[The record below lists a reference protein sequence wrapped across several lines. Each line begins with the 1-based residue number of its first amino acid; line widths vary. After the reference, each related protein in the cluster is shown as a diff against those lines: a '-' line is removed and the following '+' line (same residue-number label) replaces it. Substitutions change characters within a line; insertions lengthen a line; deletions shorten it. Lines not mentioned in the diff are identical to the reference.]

1 MTSSDD
7 IEDFPTNSCR
17 QYSTKLTDDPK
28 QSMSQSF
35 FYGIGLS
42 ESDQKKPFVG
52 ISSCWIEGNPCNNH
66 LDRLALWVKEGV
78 QNNGMNGLRFNAI
91 SISDAISMGTDGMRY
106 SLLSREII
114 CDSVETV
121 TECLHYDANV
131 SIPNCDKNM
140 PGVIMAQIR
149 INRPSIVVYGGSMYV
164 KEYKG
169 KMHDIGQASELYG
182 KMISG
187 VITNE
192 ERIEITKHSS
202 DCSGSCPGLYTAN
215 TMAIAIEAMGM
226 SLPNSSST
234 PALHEDKQKECYKI
248 GPAMKRLLVRNIK
261 PLDIITRKS
270 LENAITAVCAIGGST
285 NAVLHI
291 LAIAHTGNIQ
301 LEIKDFQ
308 PISDRVP
315 YIGNLKPSGK
325 YFMQD
330 LHEVGGTCIF
340 LKHLL
345 DNGFL
350 HGDCLTVTGKT
361 LIENLAHV
369 PSLESL
375 RQDVIFSCKMPK
387 KTTSNLKLL
396 HGNLAPEGSVAKISG
411 KEGHFFKGPAIV
423 FDSEQEMLESFKHNK
438 VQKGMVVVIRYEG
451 PKNGMPE
458 MLYPTG
464 ALVGANLSQHC
475 ALVTDGRFSGASHGF
490 IIGHVSPEAFSG
502 GPIALVQSGDV
513 ITIDVN
519 TLLLH
524 VDLSEEEMEARRAN
538 WVMPPLKCKHGSLR
552 KFARVV
558 QSASKGCITDYSC
571 YEVTD

>member
-1 MTSSDD
+1 MYPFQVPT
-7 IEDFPTNSCR
+7 FPN
-17 QYSTKLTDDPK
+17 
-28 QSMSQSF
+28 
-35 FYGIGLS
+35 
-42 ESDQKKPFVG
+42 
-52 ISSCWIEGNPCNNH
+52 
-66 LDRLALWVKEGV
+66 
-78 QNNGMNGLRFNAI
+78 
-91 SISDAISMGTDGMRY
+91 
-106 SLLSREII
+106 LL
-114 CDSVETV
+114 
-121 TECLHYDANV
+121 
-131 SIPNCDKNM
+131 
-140 PGVIMAQIR
+140 
-149 INRPSIVVYGGSMYV
+149 
-164 KEYKG
+164 
-169 KMHDIGQASELYG
+169 
-182 KMISG
+182 
-187 VITNE
+187 
-192 ERIEITKHSS
+192 
-202 DCSGSCPGLYTAN
+202 
-215 TMAIAIEAMGM
+215 
-226 SLPNSSST
+226 
-234 PALHEDKQKECYKI
+234 
-248 GPAMKRLLVRNIK
+248 
-261 PLDIITRKS
+261 RKS

-438 VQKGMVVVIRYEG
+438 VQVCI
-451 PKNGMPE
+451 
-458 MLYPTG
+458 
-464 ALVGANLSQHC
+464 S
-475 ALVTDGRFSGASHGF
+475 
-490 IIGHVSPEAFSG
+490 
-502 GPIALVQSGDV
+502 VQRTYDS
-513 ITIDVN
+513 
-519 TLLLH
+519 
-524 VDLSEEEMEARRAN
+524 
-538 WVMPPLKCKHGSLR
+538 
-552 KFARVV
+552 
-558 QSASKGCITDYSC
+558 
-571 YEVTD
+571 